1 MVDIV
6 TSNFYLI
13 AGEYN
18 KKDFEAYS
26 IDLFEKWS
34 SDVKA
39 TITFEDYSLYLVVEE
54 GSIKGVGKV
63 VAGSLTAL
71 YFGIASYGSFVSGVK
86 TISSQGDYVTQQLF
100 TSAKDIFDT
109 ETKQGNTRK
118 TTGSIQYLR
127 GLFERVERKEMT
139 PDRAIENIISYFGD
153 EAYSVPGFIEDV
165 SESFYQLEKLP
176 DQLPFDEKFFP
187 MPAGSVPEI
196 PKNTGT
202 STPRKP
208 IPKPDPSDHYR
219 IVITRDSRSQ
229 DRKVTISRVK

>member
-6 TSNFYLI
+6 TSNFYLK

-18 KKDFEAYS
+18 KEDFEAYS

-34 SDVKA
+34 SDVKDA
-39 TITFEDYSLYLVVEE
+39 ITFEDYSLYLVVEE

-86 TISSQGDYVTQQLF
+86 TISSQADYVTQQLF
-100 TSAKDIFDT
+100 TSAKLIFDT
-109 ETKQGNTRK
+109 ETKPGNTRK

-139 PDRAIENIISYFGD
+139 PDQAIENIINYFGD

-165 SESFYQLEKLP
+165 SKSFYQLEKLP
-176 DQLPFDEKFFP
+176 DQLPFDGEFFP
-187 MPAGSVPEI
+187 MPVEAAPEI
-196 PKNTGT
+196 LENKGT
-202 STPRKP
+202 RTPQKP
-208 IPKPDPSDHYR
+208 PPKPDPTDHYR
-219 IVITRDSRSQ
+219 IVITRSSRSQ
-229 DRKVTISRVK
+229 DRKVTISKIK